1 MIKSRIE
8 GGDCM
13 KIVSIEPTPSPNSM
27 KINLSEELEAGD
39 TRQYKLDSDL
49 TNAPDFIQ
57 KLMAVPGVKGLYHVM
72 DFIALERNARFA
84 WEDIL
89 PGAREAFGQE
99 GEESSAPDRAKVED
113 FGEVKVFIQ
122 MFRDI
127 PMQVKLEEGDKEH
140 RFGLPDRFMEAAMSA
155 SSASDNMVME
165 REWKEQSPRYG
176 AAEDIGTEVTEE
188 IAATYSKERLDG
200 LVKSAFDPNRTT
212 QTKKTDKKKVILEML
227 DDPDWKSRYASL
239 DRMDPDLS
247 DLPVLEKALDD
258 DKASVRRLAAVYLG
272 MIESKEVLPLLYRA
286 LRDKS
291 VTVRRTAGDCMS
303 DLGYIEAI
311 PEMIESLKDSN
322 KLVRWRA
329 AMYLYEVGDDTAIPA
344 LKEATQDPEFE
355 VKMQAGMALERI
367 KGGEEAKG
375 SVWHQMTQARKSN

>member
-1 MIKSRIE
+1 MIKSRVE

-27 KINLSEELEAGD
+27 KINLSQELPAGD
-39 TRQYKLDSDL
+39 TRQYKPETDL
-49 TNAPDFIQ
+49 TNAPDYIQ

-99 GEESSAPDRAKVED
+99 MEESSTSDKDSVED

-122 MFRDI
+122 MFREI
-127 PMQVKLEEGDKEH
+127 PMQVKLEEGDAEH
-140 RFGLPDRFMEAAMSA
+140 RFGLPDRFMEAAMKA

-165 REWKEQSPRYG
+165 REWKEQNARYG
-176 AAEDIGTEVTEE
+176 PVAEIGTEVTEE
-188 IAATYSKERLDG
+188 ISATYHDERLG
-200 LVKSAFDPNRTT
+200 ELVKAAFDPNRQN
-212 QTKKTDKKKVILEML
+212 QTNRLEKKNVTLAML
-227 DDPDWKSRYASL
+227 DAPDWKERYAAL

-247 DLPVLEKALDD
+247 DLPVLEKALSDE
-258 DKASVRRLAAVYLG
+258 KASVRRLATVYLG
-272 MIESKEVLPLLYRA
+272 MIESKEVLPLLYQA

-303 DLGYIEAI
+303 DLGFVEAI
-311 PEMIESLKDSN
+311 PEMIESLSDPN

-329 AMYLYEVGDDTAIPA
+329 AMYLYEVGDETAIPA
-344 LKEATQDPEFE
+344 LEEATNDREFE